1 MKIEVLPNALIPI
14 HISINPALPCHAI
27 SIGST
32 YKLISC
38 GSINRK
44 EQL

>member
-1 MKIEVLPNALIPI
+1 MKIDVLPNALISI
-14 HISINPALPCHAI
+14 HISINPALPCYAI

-32 YKLISC
+32 YKLVSC